1 MASRRPISPWPRE
14 PASLQGRAVDNLRFI
29 RETMESAGSFTAVSG
44 VGVMLMGLTALVA
57 APLAALQASRHA
69 WLAIWIGEAAL
80 ALAIAALF
88 IGRRAR
94 RAQISVVR
102 GPARRCLINFAPPFI
117 ASIALTLV
125 LDQHGLFAAIP
136 GVWLLLYG
144 AGVITGGAFSIRIL
158 PLMGACFMALGALAL
173 AAPAAWGDVLM
184 AAGFG
189 GLHVVFGAA
198 IVAVT
203 RRHGG

>member
-1 MASRRPISPWPRE
+1 
-14 PASLQGRAVDNLRFI
+14 
-29 RETMESAGSFTAVSG
+29 TMESAGSFTAVSG
-44 VGVMLMGLTALVA
+44 VGVVLMGLTALAA

-80 ALAIAALF
+80 ALAIAAVC

-94 RAQISVVR
+94 RAQVSVVR
-102 GPARRCLINFAPPFI
+102 GPARRCLIKFAPPFI
-117 ASIALTLV
+117 ASIVLTLL

-144 AGVITGGAFSIRIL
+144 AGVVTGGAFSIKLL

-173 AAPAAWGDVLM
+173 VAPATWGDALM

-189 GLHVVFGAA
+189 GLHIVFGAA
-198 IVAVT
+198 IVVVT